1 METQPNGYSGVLT
14 TIDQSHSATDLR
26 QRLLG
31 DLHNIELRQ
40 KYLAT
45 RTPEWTQA
53 DIGVAT
59 ERLRIARLIRG
70 FIGLAI
76 VGGVGGAIGVALR
89 STTANGSSD
98 ETLPLLVALGSSISG
113 SISFA
118 ALAALGCVVLPEIV
132 GEDKL
137 RRQGRGVGA
146 FVGHVAEQIAETAC
160 GAIWGA
166 VCGLL
171 IGVFAWAP
179 AIGLAGFGSSS
190 VIAGAIGGALL
201 AVVFSLVI
209 LSVGP
214 KAASAAA
221 FRWAH
226 LGPLPLLG
234 YLLPFRMAHG
244 RYLRSIRT
252 VKFSY
257 CRRLACTD
265 FSSQATEEQD

>member
-1 METQPNGYSGVLT
+1 LRDLPNV
-14 TIDQSHSATDLR
+14 
-26 QRLLG
+26 
-31 DLHNIELRQ
+31 ELRQ

-45 RTPEWTQA
+45 RTPQWTQA
-53 DIGVAT
+53 DIGLAT
-59 ERLRIARLIRG
+59 ERLRMARLVRG
-70 FIGLAI
+70 SIGMAI
-76 VGGVGGAIGVALR
+76 VGAIGGAIGVALR

-98 ETLPLLVALGSSISG
+98 EALPLLVALGSSVSG

-137 RRQGRGVGA
+137 RRPGRGVGA
-146 FVGHVAEQIAETAC
+146 FMGQVAEQIAETAC

-190 VIAGAIGGALL
+190 AVIAGAIGGALL

-252 VKFSY
+252 VKFS
-257 CRRLACTD
+257 
-265 FSSQATEEQD
+265 